1 MDTWTVVLAV
11 TGFLAGQY
19 ALRLVLEPAVEARK
33 QVVGVRTTYDFY
45 RNVAMNPPAPGTSVR
60 PDQLQA
66 SEALRRA
73 AGELRAVAPSVLFY
87 DWVRRPFDLPSR
99 DHLESV
105 ARNLIGLSNN
115 LFGSS
120 SMAVESAIR
129 HGDEIREA
137 IGW

>member
-11 TGFLAGQY
+11 TGFLAGHY

-45 RNVAMNPPAPGTSVR
+45 RNVAMNPPAPGTSLR

-73 AGELRAVAPSVLFY
+73 AGELRAVAHPSCSMTGYGVLSTCHLAII
-87 DWVRRPFDLPSR
+87 WSR
-99 DHLESV
+99 WPG
-105 ARNLIGLSNN
+105 I
-115 LFGSS
+115 
-120 SMAVESAIR
+120 
-129 HGDEIREA
+129 
-137 IGW
+137 